1 MLLNADG
8 SRTVSLSDLYD
19 ETCSSSSW
27 LQQSS
32 HIERQTAARNSRSEL
47 CALLSLQS
55 TSESGCRD
63 ASNNGTEPQ
72 SEASGSQ
79 LYRASHNL
87 SAAGALPQGPYSS
100 RHSSIAGQ
108 QPTWPLLH
116 VQTAGHNQRRSVTQ
130 HLPSAAAAAAA
141 AHPGR
146 HRSMQQQTSQ
156 APDDH
161 CMQPIRSSMQQQQQQ
176 AGPSAQQLV
185 QEQARPE
192 ASRTSRASKVP
203 SHSKL
208 PQPPSSEPVLRQSTH
223 DCNAHATAALSRAM
237 LAGSSGAAAQG
248 QAAAV
253 EFVPEGSQPAGTAGV
268 TAGAAAATGTAGPS
282 ALPSQ
287 KDHTERKL
295 VKCLK
300 KLQQDKQRSV

>member
-1 MLLNADG
+1 MLLNADV

-55 TSESGCRD
+55 TSESGYRD

-79 LYRASHNL
+79 LYRDSHNL

-108 QPTWPLLH
+108 QPTWPLLN
-116 VQTAGHNQRRSVTQ
+116 VQTAGHKQRRSVTQ
-130 HLPSAAAAAAA
+130 HLPAAEAA
-141 AHPGR
+141 AHPSR
-146 HRSMQQQTSQ
+146 HRSMQQQS
-156 APDDH
+156 AHDH
-161 CMQPIRSSMQQQQQQ
+161 SALAAAVPCAAAV
-176 AGPSAQQLV
+176 AGPS
-185 QEQARPE
+185 
-192 ASRTSRASKVP
+192 
-203 SHSKL
+203 
-208 PQPPSSEPVLRQSTH
+208 
-223 DCNAHATAALSRAM
+223 
-237 LAGSSGAAAQG
+237 GAAMQG
-248 QAAAV
+248 KAAV
-253 EFVPEGSQPAGTAGV
+253 VGPAPEGSPPAGAAGGV
-268 TAGAAAATGTAGPS
+268 TAGAAAAGTAGLS
-282 ALPSQ
+282 APPSQ

-300 KLQQDKQRSV
+300 KLQQDKQRYV

>member
-32 HIERQTAARNSRSEL
+32 HLERQTAARNSRSEL

-55 TSESGCRD
+55 TSESGYRD
-63 ASNNGTEPQ
+63 ASTNGTEYQ

-87 SAAGALPQGPYSS
+87 SAAGAPPQGPYSS
-100 RHSSIAGQ
+100 RHSSIARQ

-116 VQTAGHNQRRSVTQ
+116 VQTAGQQQRRSVTQ
-130 HLPSAAAAAAA
+130 HLPAAAATA

-146 HRSMQQQTSQ
+146 HGSMQQQTLQ

-185 QEQARPE
+185 QEQARAE